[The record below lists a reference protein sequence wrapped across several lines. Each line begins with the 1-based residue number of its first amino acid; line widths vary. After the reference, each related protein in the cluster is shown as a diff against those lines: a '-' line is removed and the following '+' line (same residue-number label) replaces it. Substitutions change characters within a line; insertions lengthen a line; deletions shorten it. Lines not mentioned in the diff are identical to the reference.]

1 MEPVIDV
8 IDLKFCGQPHGV
20 AAYLI
25 DYGDELALVDVGPT
39 STVENL
45 LAHMEARGVA
55 PERVRHILLTHIH
68 LDHAGAVGGLLAR
81 FPYAQAYVHPAGA
94 PHLIDPSRL
103 VNSARRLY
111 GDAMDRL
118 WGEMVP
124 VAAERLRTLSDGER
138 ISIAGHTLTVIE
150 TLGHARHHHS
160 YLEESTGTLCAG
172 DIGGVRMPGAAYVRP
187 PTPPPDLDVEEWQA
201 SLRKLRSYPVKR
213 IAITHFG
220 IYDDVTHHLDDLE
233 RRLVAW
239 ANFTRPLIEQGV
251 GGDELVSA
259 IREHAEAEMRS
270 LGVPADSYDLG
281 VSYELVARGYERYW
295 RKKLGLA

>member
-20 AAYLI
+20 ATYLI
-25 DYGDELALVDVGPT
+25 DYGDEAALIDVGPT
-39 STVENL
+39 STVKNL
-45 LAHMEARGVA
+45 LEHLEKRGLA
-55 PERVRHILLTHIH
+55 GERIRHIFLTHIH
-68 LDHAGAVGGLLAR
+68 LDHAGALGGLLAR
-81 FPYAQAYVHPAGA
+81 FPCAQAYVHPAGA

-103 VNSARRLY
+103 VNSAQRLY

-124 VAAERLRTLSDGER
+124 VAPERLRVLNDGER
-138 ISIAGHTLTVIE
+138 VQIAGHTLVAIE

-160 YLEESTGTLCAG
+160 YWEESTGTLFTG

-187 PTPPPDLDVEEWQA
+187 PTPPPDLDVEQWRA
-201 SLRKLRSYPVKR
+201 SLRKLRQFEVQF

-220 IYDDVTHHLDDLE
+220 LYDDVGRHLDDLE
-233 RRLVAW
+233 KRLVAW
-239 ANFTRPLIEQGV
+239 AEFTRPLVEKGIS
-251 GGDELVSA
+251 GDELVTA